1 MVTPVPTILFL
12 SLSPY
17 LNSGFPP
24 PLLTNNRFL
33 HWFTSSSGAEKGKEL
48 TFIICYQ
55 PGRYHAWYSLYI
67 ILSNSSNNSNMGGV
81 SLRLGKIKTLVQ
93 SKQEINQNKK
103 AKNGK
108 ARIKNKQTEIT
119 IESYGIYASEC
130 SYLTR

>member
-1 MVTPVPTILFL
+1 
-12 SLSPY
+12 
-17 LNSGFPP
+17 
-24 PLLTNNRFL
+24 
-33 HWFTSSSGAEKGKEL
+33 
-48 TFIICYQ
+48 
-55 PGRYHAWYSLYI
+55 
-67 ILSNSSNNSNMGGV
+67 MGGV

-108 ARIKNKQTEIT
+108 ARIKKTEIT